1 MPFSELA
8 NRFFT
13 GLPNNASAGFCIEY
27 FSQRLYTTKLLTS
40 NFVLLI
46 TKVLRLELQSNILPL
61 EIRQQLRQQIIDL
74 KPAGFE
80 SLALRI
86 FQYQAKNNPVYSRY
100 ISYLNIDIEKVT
112 ELIHIPFLPIQFFKN
127 HTIKSGT
134 PPEPTLIFESSGT
147 SGTSTS
153 RHALYDA
160 PLYQSVST
168 SIFEQNY
175 GHLKNFHLLV
185 LLPSY
190 LERNNSSLVY
200 MMQHFIDEAD
210 SPYSNFYLHNTDE
223 MLKRLK
229 NLAANPDGRNI
240 LLMGVTFALLDLAES
255 GIDFSFFK
263 NIANLKI
270 MDTGGMKGRR
280 QELLREEVHDILK
293 GSFGVPEIHSE
304 YGMTELLSQSYSP
317 GSGLFIPGNT
327 MRILLRDVNDP
338 FSIFDHNLSGSK
350 TGGINVIDLANLDSC
365 SFIETQDLGRFGTK
379 PGTFYVMGRFDNSD
393 IRGCNLL
400 VL

>member
-1 MPFSELA
+1 MTFPLRNA
-8 NRFFT
+8 NF
-13 GLPNNASAGFCIEY
+13 
-27 FSQRLYTTKLLTS
+27 QRVTY
-40 NFVLLI
+40 NFAHLI
-46 TKVLRLELQSNILPL
+46 TKVLRLKLLSKISLL
-61 EIRQQLRQQIIDL
+61 EIRQQLRQQITDL
-74 KPAGFE
+74 KPSHFE
-80 SLALRI
+80 SIALRI
-86 FQYQAKNNPVYSRY
+86 FQYQAKYNPVYNRY
-100 ISYLNIDIEKVT
+100 ISYLNVDTEKVNRLT
-112 ELIHIPFLPIQFFKN
+112 DIPFLPIQFFKN
-127 HTIKSGT
+127 HTIRTGNT
-134 PPEPTLIFESSGT
+134 PEPSVIFESSGT
-147 SGTSTS
+147 SGTATS

-175 GHLKNFHLLV
+175 GHLDNFHLLV

-200 MMQHFIDEAD
+200 MMQHFIDKANSSFSD
-210 SPYSNFYLHNTDE
+210 FYLHNTDE
-223 MLKRLK
+223 MLERLK
-229 NLAANPDGRNI
+229 KLSQNPDGKSI

-255 GIDFSFFK
+255 KTDLSFL
-263 NIANLKI
+263 NRIPGLKI

-293 GSFGVPEIHSE
+293 ASFGVSEIHSE
-304 YGMTELLSQSYSP
+304 YGMTELLSQSYSHGEGLFTP
-317 GSGLFIPGNT
+317 GST

-338 FSIFDHNLSGSK
+338 FSIHDHNLSGSK

-365 SFIETQDLGRFGTK
+365 SFIETQDLGRFGAEA
-379 PGTFYVMGRFDNSD
+379 GTFYVMGRFDNSD

>member
-1 MPFSELA
+1 M
-8 NRFFT
+8 
-13 GLPNNASAGFCIEY
+13 
-27 FSQRLYTTKLLTS
+27 
-40 NFVLLI
+40 
-46 TKVLRLELQSNILPL
+46 
-61 EIRQQLRQQIIDL
+61 EIRQELRRQIIAL
-74 KPAGFE
+74 KPSDFE

-86 FQYQAKNNPVYSRY
+86 FQYQAKYNPVYNQY
-100 ISYLNIDIEKVT
+100 ITYLNIEPDKITKLT
-112 ELIHIPFLPIQFFKN
+112 EIPFLPIQFFKN
-127 HTIKSGT
+127 HTIKSGL
-134 PPEPTLIFESSGT
+134 PPEPTVIFESSGT
-147 SGTSTS
+147 TGTATS

-160 PLYQSVST
+160 TLYESVST

-175 GHLKNFHLLV
+175 GRLNDFHLLV

-200 MMQHFIDEAD
+200 MMQHFIDKAD
-210 SPYSNFYLHNTDE
+210 SPYSDFYLHNTDD
-223 MLKRLK
+223 MLKRLSE
-229 NLAANPDGRNI
+229 LAENPDGKGI

-255 GIDFSFFK
+255 GTDLSFLK
-263 NIANLKI
+263 DIPNLKV

-293 GSFGVPEIHSE
+293 AAFGVSEIHSE
-304 YGMTELLSQSYSP
+304 YGMTELLSQSYSL
-317 GSGLFIPGNT
+317 GNGLFTPGLT
-327 MRILLRDVNDP
+327 MRVLLRDVNDP
-338 FSIFDHNLSGSK
+338 FAIFDHNLTGSK

-365 SFIETQDLGRFGTK
+365 SFIETQDLGRFGTV

>member
-1 MPFSELA
+1 M
-8 NRFFT
+8 
-13 GLPNNASAGFCIEY
+13 
-27 FSQRLYTTKLLTS
+27 K
-40 NFVLLI
+40 
-46 TKVLRLELQSNILPL
+46 LQSNTSSL
-61 EIRQQLRQQIIDL
+61 ELRAHLRQQIIDL
-74 KPAGFE
+74 NPSGFE
-80 SLALRI
+80 SLALQI
-86 FQYQAKNNPVYSRY
+86 FQYQAKFNPVYNQY
-100 ISYLNIDIEKVT
+100 LSYLKIDTDKINCLT
-112 ELIHIPFLPIQFFKN
+112 GIPFLPIQFFKN

-134 PPEPTLIFESSGT
+134 PAEPTVIFESSGT
-147 SGTSTS
+147 SGTATS

-160 PLYQSVST
+160 PLYKSVSS
-168 SIFEQNY
+168 SIFKQNY
-175 GHLKNFHLLV
+175 GQLNDFHLLV

-223 MLKRLK
+223 MMERL
-229 NLAANPDGRNI
+229 LDLSQNPDGRGI

-255 GIDFSFFK
+255 GINFSFLK
-263 NIANLKI
+263 NISNLKI

-293 GSFGVPEIHSE
+293 ASFGVSEIHSE
-304 YGMTELLSQSYSP
+304 YGMTELLSQSYSQ
-317 GSGLFIPGNT
+317 GDGLFTPGNT

-338 FSIFDHNLSGSK
+338 FSVFDHNLSGSK

-365 SFIETQDLGRFGTK
+365 SFIETQDLGRFGTE